1 VRTDWEAV
9 YRTVYPDI
17 LRYLS
22 WMLWDEDRAMDLA
35 QEAFA
40 RALSQEADN
49 PRGLVFRIAANLA
62 RDEARL
68 IVRRRRHLKLLRVEA
83 DVSAEQASTPAR
95 ELEAREQQERLR
107 RALDGLSETDRDVLH
122 LWNAGLNYAEIAAQ
136 TGLSH
141 GAIGTTV
148 ARAKKK
154 LVSAYDALGRTDAA
168 LG

>member
-1 VRTDWEAV
+1 MKTDWEAV
-9 YRTVYPDI
+9 YRAVYPDV
-17 LRYLS
+17 LRFLS
-22 WMLWDEDRAMDLA
+22 WMLWDDERAKDLA

-40 RALSQEADN
+40 RALTQDADN
-49 PRGLVFRIAANLA
+49 PRGLVFRIASNLA

-68 IVRRRRHLKLLRVEA
+68 VVRRRRHLKLLRVEA

-107 RALDGLSETDRDVLH
+107 HALDALSDTDRDVLQ
-122 LWNAGLNYAEIAAQ
+122 LWSAGLDYAEIAAQ

-154 LVSAYDALGRTDAA
+154 LLSAHDALGRTDAA